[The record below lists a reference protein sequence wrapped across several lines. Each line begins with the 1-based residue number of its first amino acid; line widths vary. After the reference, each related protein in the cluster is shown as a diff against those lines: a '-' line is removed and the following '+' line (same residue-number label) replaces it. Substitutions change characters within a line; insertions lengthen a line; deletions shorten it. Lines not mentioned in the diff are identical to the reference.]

1 MTIHNIGLIGF
12 RKILGFITEP
22 GQCISPDIGSSAI
35 NFKDGLIPSQELA
48 SRKAEIKS
56 ATLALDGV
64 REEARMGQRTTLDIL
79 DAERELTEAKILLA
93 QAMRN
98 EIVAEY
104 TLAARVG
111 LLRRHISN
119 NQISSQ

>member
-12 RKILGFITEP
+12 RKILRFITEP

-35 NFKDGLIPSQELA
+35 NFMDGLIPSQELE

-56 ATLALDGV
+56 AELALDGV

-98 EIVAEY
+98 EVVAEY